1 MSILDQFLPYLFSLL
16 SKSLCSNSPISRCK
30 GHSNK
35 LISVLCLPYVMSF
48 WNRNNECIYS
58 YLFLDCHYP
67 LVKSE
72 KKFLLVEIGRL
83 LLLNK
88 FNPNYPLTDLKEKKS
103 CFIGLLYIE
112 MLTVFFIKIGKTK
125 EKWLVIY
132 KVICNLKFF
141 RTCFLDKYTD
151 STCRAFSSVS

>member
-16 SKSLCSNSPISRCK
+16 SKSLCSNLPLSHCK
-30 GHSNK
+30 GTLKQVNFRFF
-35 LISVLCLPYVMSF
+35 CLPYVMSF

-72 KKFLLVEIGRL
+72 KKILLVEIGRL

-88 FNPNYPLTDLKEKKS
+88 FNPNFTHSL
-103 CFIGLLYIE
+103 I
-112 MLTVFFIKIGKTK
+112 
-125 EKWLVIY
+125 
-132 KVICNLKFF
+132 
-141 RTCFLDKYTD
+141 
-151 STCRAFSSVS
+151 

>member
-1 MSILDQFLPYLFSLL
+1 MNFANWYVHECQYWTNFCPTCFLSCPSHSALTCPSLIV
-16 SKSLCSNSPISRCK
+16 KE
-30 GHSNK
+30 HSNK

-88 FNPNYPLTDLKEKKS
+88 FNPTLPTH
-103 CFIGLLYIE
+103 
-112 MLTVFFIKIGKTK
+112 
-125 EKWLVIY
+125 
-132 KVICNLKFF
+132 
-141 RTCFLDKYTD
+141 
-151 STCRAFSSVS
+151 